1 MKTKLSQV
9 AIQAL
14 QELKSGSYTAQQL
27 KELGLDTLNSAHLT
41 ALVNRGLATTDKVEV
56 EVPTV
61 VKRKVNIYTI
71 TEKGIDFKESE

>member
-1 MKTKLSQV
+1 
-9 AIQAL
+9 
-14 QELKSGSYTAQQL
+14 
-27 KELGLDTLNSAHLT
+27 
-41 ALVNRGLATTDKVEV
+41 VNRGLATTDKVEV